1 MPSGL
6 RPPSWTS
13 QATLPLTALAA
24 AGPIQGSYRVQGDKP
39 DLSGVRI
46 HLGADAVCQALGAR
60 ALTAG
65 TDIYFRSGAFA
76 PQSPAGLWLLAHEV
90 AHVVQQQRGL
100 TGAPP
105 GRGWTVVPADGPG
118 EHEAD
123 AAACAVLAGR
133 RHEFGQGQPA
143 RGSQPRVVQRFMA
156 WEHLLLG
163 NLDPDGIQA
172 ALRVAA
178 AGRDDRRAS
187 TPLGRQ
193 HALLAEL
200 GRHPHRT
207 DEALLS
213 AQFPGVTVV
222 RLSASGLLVTAGELN
237 VLADYI
243 SDPADV
249 DSAAEAFIGP
259 LVQAVRLQSA
269 RQLRALRGGR
279 IGHGMSGSHPGG
291 SHPPWDKLR
300 YPAARTFA
308 EIRELTEI
316 DALGRRCQLPPW
328 KLYSSVLTR
337 NAAHFAP
344 HSWYRWRSLHL
355 LARDLIRQAGAS
367 PARRDQLRSYAQV
380 VAGFADHYLQDS
392 FAAGHLINK
401 TLVMQWY
408 IEWLL
413 QSRLPVA
420 DRDRLAAMTVRQ
432 QPYLHGPGLYDPV
445 DEACGQSPGSAGP
458 PGADPESAMAAGSAA
473 ERERASGVTGST
485 PAARQEAYEDY
496 LTMLRSSTVQYATR
510 VVHDYLNTRPLIVAS
525 DPDGPRYQ
533 IRGDRTMLDDD
544 AGAIAAA
551 SAATASRRAISD
563 LLDHGHTAITCGEI
577 LAVVPRLVV
586 ADGALIPLPD
596 WHDGALKQLCMTR
609 LFARTRVP
617 GMLIRLRP
625 HLGTP
630 APGN

>member
-1 MPSGL
+1 VV
-6 RPPSWTS
+6 
-13 QATLPLTALAA
+13 TL
-24 AGPIQGSYRVQGDKP
+24 
-39 DLSGVRI
+39 
-46 HLGADAVCQALGAR
+46 
-60 ALTAG
+60 
-65 TDIYFRSGAFA
+65 
-76 PQSPAGLWLLAHEV
+76 
-90 AHVVQQQRGL
+90 
-100 TGAPP
+100 
-105 GRGWTVVPADGPG
+105 
-118 EHEAD
+118 
-123 AAACAVLAGR
+123 
-133 RHEFGQGQPA
+133 
-143 RGSQPRVVQRFMA
+143 
-156 WEHLLLG
+156 
-163 NLDPDGIQA
+163 
-172 ALRVAA
+172 
-178 AGRDDRRAS
+178 
-187 TPLGRQ
+187 
-193 HALLAEL
+193 
-200 GRHPHRT
+200 
-207 DEALLS
+207 
-213 AQFPGVTVV
+213 
-222 RLSASGLLVTAGELN
+222 GELN
-237 VLADYI
+237 VLPDYLGRPEEI
-243 SDPADV
+243 E
-249 DSAAEAFIGP
+249 AAPLAFIGP
-259 LVQAVRLQSA
+259 LIQSVRSWSVA
-269 RQLRALRGGR
+269 ELRRAAGRRSPGLRL
-279 IGHGMSGSHPGG
+279 PGA
-291 SHPPWDKLR
+291 LR
-300 YPAARTFA
+300 YPLLGRLAEAAEVPA
-308 EIRELTEI
+308 V
-316 DALGRRCQLPPW
+316 DALGKRCGVAPSNR
-328 KLYSSVLTR
+328 YSSVLAR

-344 HSWYRWRSLHL
+344 FSWYRWHSFHLQARELIERSATAPAADRERLRRK
-355 LARDLIRQAGAS
+355 ARIYAG
-367 PARRDQLRSYAQV
+367 Y
-380 VAGFADHYLQDS
+380 ADHFLQDS

-525 DPDGPRYQ
+525 QPDGRQYQ

-563 LLDHGHTAITCGEI
+563 LLDHGHTAITCSEI
-577 LAVVPRLVV
+577 LAMVPRLVV
-586 ADGALIPLPD
+586 SDGALIPLPD

-625 HLGTP
+625 HLGMP